1 MQNVI
6 ASDHRERG
14 NPAKIVLFLDCFVA
28 LLLAMTFCGAAFA
41 AEYVPDTDARL
52 EYNQGVDF
60 YKLGQYDRAMAA
72 FRTAIS
78 RDPNFIDAYF
88 NLGSILEY
96 LQQNDAA
103 LAVFKQIILRKP
115 DDYESLYKAA
125 SLSAKLGQ
133 PDKAKEY
140 LALIPPSSAVYS
152 KAQELA
158 AGQLLT
164 DMQTIKKEQISAA
177 AKEEGFDR
185 SNAVYN
191 DILSP
196 TGITSDMLGNLYVAS
211 FSDNTIYKITS
222 DGKRVIFA
230 KDPKISGPIGMVSD
244 MNGNIYVANY
254 NSNSVLKI
262 SPSGTISM
270 LVSNLQKPY
279 GLHINGSL
287 LFISC
292 QGSNSVLRYKL

>member
-1 MQNVI
+1 MKYHISWI
-6 ASDHRERG
+6 AAS
-14 NPAKIVLFLDCFVA
+14 LM
-28 LLLAMTFCGAAFA
+28 LLAMTFCNAAYA
-41 AEYVPDTDARL
+41 DDYVPATDARL

-72 FRTAIS
+72 FRTAIA
-78 RDPNFIDAYF
+78 RDPNYIDAYF

-103 LAVFKQIILRKP
+103 LAVFKQIIVRKP

-140 LALIPPSSAVYS
+140 LALIPPNSAIYS

-158 AGQLLT
+158 TVQLLT
-164 DMQTIKKEQISAA
+164 DMQTIKNQQTTAA
-177 AKEEGFDR
+177 AKQEGFDQ
-185 SNAVYN
+185 SSGVYDN
-191 DILSP
+191 IMSP

-211 FSDNTIYKITS
+211 FSDNTIYKITP
-222 DGKRVIFA
+222 DDKRVVYV
-230 KDPKISGPIGMVSD
+230 KDPKISGPIGVVSD
-244 MNGNIYVANY
+244 SVGNIYVANY
-254 NSNSVLKI
+254 NNNNVLKI
-262 SPSGTISM
+262 SPSGTITL

-279 GLHINGSL
+279 GLHITGNL

-292 QGSNSVLRYKL
+292 QGTNSVLRYKL